1 MRGSELSYLYTIC
14 IEQLV
19 RGVKLRLECRC
30 TENILPKKV
39 YLEISNAGQ
48 VRAST
53 NDQGEETILT
63 IIPVNVRE
71 VAIYHPATG
80 HFLGM
85 DAEGKLM
92 ASVSFGT
99 FSYVYDIHV

>member
-1 MRGSELSYLYTIC
+1 M
-14 IEQLV
+14 V

-30 TENILPKKV
+30 TEDVLPKKV
-39 YLEISNAGQ
+39 YLEISNTGQ

-92 ASVSFGT
+92 ASVST
-99 FSYVYDIHV
+99 NTASSKKNTNIELPYN